1 MNQLLLEEHLYFNLI
16 ASTVVVGICYL
27 LSKNPKTK
35 DYVGFLYL
43 FGIPL
48 KGVFFYKSFPFL
60 FLEGLSL
67 SLQEKVNIL
76 FPVLFFFSGRGFISF
91 KIFEANPFFT
101 DLIFK

>member
-16 ASTVVVGICYL
+16 ASTLVVGICYL

-76 FPVLFFFSGRGFISF
+76 LPVLFFLAAEVLFLF
-91 KIFEANPFFT
+91 KYLKQTPSSQI
-101 DLIFK
+101 

>member
-16 ASTVVVGICYL
+16 ASTLVVGICYL

-60 FLEGLSL
+60 FLDGLSL
-67 SLQEKVNIL
+67 SLQEKGNIL
-76 FPVLFFFSGRGFISF
+76 MPILFFLAVEVLFLLKFLKQTPSSQ
-91 KIFEANPFFT
+91 N
-101 DLIFK
+101 

>member
-1 MNQLLLEEHLYFNLI
+1 MNQILLEEHLFFNLT

-27 LSKNPKTK
+27 LSKSPKTK

-48 KGVFFYKSFPFL
+48 KGVFFYKSFSFL

-67 SLQEKVNIL
+67 NLQEKVNIL
-76 FPVLFFFSGRGFISF
+76 LPILLFLAVEVLFLS
-91 KIFEANPFFT
+91 KILKQSPSS
-101 DLIFK
+101 

>member
-1 MNQLLLEEHLYFNLI
+1 MNQLLLEEHLFFNLT
-16 ASTVVVGICYL
+16 ASTVVVGICCL

-60 FLEGLSL
+60 FLDGLSL
-67 SLQEKVNIL
+67 SLQEKGNIL
-76 FPVLFFFSGRGFISF
+76 MPILFFLAVEVLFLLKFLKQTPSSQI
-91 KIFEANPFFT
+91 
-101 DLIFK
+101 

>member
-1 MNQLLLEEHLYFNLI
+1 MNQLLLEEYLYFNVI

-27 LSKNPKTK
+27 LSKNVKTK

-60 FLEGLSL
+60 FLDGLSL
-67 SLQEKVNIL
+67 SLQEKGNIL
-76 FPVLFFFSGRGFISF
+76 MPILFFLAVEVLFLLKFLKQTPSSQI
-91 KIFEANPFFT
+91 
-101 DLIFK
+101 

>member
-1 MNQLLLEEHLYFNLI
+1 MNQLLIEEHLFFNLI

-43 FGIPL
+43 FGVPL
-48 KGVFFYKSFPFL
+48 KGIFFYKSFPFL
-60 FLEGLSL
+60 FLEELSL

-76 FPVLFFFSGRGFISF
+76 FPVLFFLAVEVLFLS
-91 KIFEANPFFT
+91 KIFKQSPSGQ
-101 DLIFK
+101 I

>member
-1 MNQLLLEEHLYFNLI
+1 MNQLLLEEYLYFNVT

-27 LSKNPKTK
+27 LSKNVKTK

-60 FLEGLSL
+60 FLDGLSL
-67 SLQEKVNIL
+67 SLQEKGNIL
-76 FPVLFFFSGRGFISF
+76 MPILFFLAVEVLFLLKFLKQTPSSQI
-91 KIFEANPFFT
+91 
-101 DLIFK
+101 